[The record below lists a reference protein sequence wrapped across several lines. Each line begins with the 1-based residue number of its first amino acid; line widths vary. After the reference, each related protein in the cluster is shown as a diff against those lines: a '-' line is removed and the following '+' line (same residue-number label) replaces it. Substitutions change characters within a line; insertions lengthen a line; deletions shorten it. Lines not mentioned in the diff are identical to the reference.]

1 MVPLVAVYDPDPI
14 ASLRKRR
21 VSTDSHDSVTSHGHG
36 EPRAGQE
43 VRRQPSSKL
52 AEEPAPHADKRKVR
66 GAGEGQKLKKKH
78 KKSHKHERHGH
89 HGHHSCHKHKHRR
102 HGSGSAEAAA
112 KSKHEAEAGAKH
124 VAPQQAEERS
134 PLYQE
139 LDPEEADTSEQEAS
153 QEEET
158 DHHNTSDDEEVK
170 EFKQL
175 LLGVTLK
182 SKPVCF
188 LKSCLHALCFCSV
201 TNSVKLCKLK
211 LVKIAL
217 PLTSFFILY

>member
-1 MVPLVAVYDPDPI
+1 MGTRSGCCRQTTPELVSDAVILLHAQEVRVMHLVAVYDPDPI

-52 AEEPAPHADKRKVR
+52 AQDPAPHAEKRKVL
-66 GAGEGQKLKKKH
+66 GPGEGQKIKKKH
-78 KKSHKHERHGH
+78 KKSHKHAR

-112 KSKHEAEAGAKH
+112 KSKHEAEGGAKQ

-153 QEEET
+153 QE
-158 DHHNTSDDEEVK
+158 
-170 EFKQL
+170 
-175 LLGVTLK
+175 
-182 SKPVCF
+182 
-188 LKSCLHALCFCSV
+188 
-201 TNSVKLCKLK
+201 
-211 LVKIAL
+211 
-217 PLTSFFILY
+217 

>member
-1 MVPLVAVYDPDPI
+1 MPLVAVYDPDPI

-52 AEEPAPHADKRKVR
+52 AQDPAPHAEKRKVR
-66 GAGEGQKLKKKH
+66 GPGEGQKIKKKH
-78 KKSHKHERHGH
+78 KKSHKHARHGH
-89 HGHHSCHKHKHRR
+89 HNCHKHRR
-102 HGSGSAEAAA
+102 HVSCSAEAAA

-124 VAPQQAEERS
+124 VAPQLAEERS

-158 DHHNTSDDEEVK
+158 DHHNTSDEEEVK

-175 LLGVTLK
+175 L
-182 SKPVCF
+182 
-188 LKSCLHALCFCSV
+188 
-201 TNSVKLCKLK
+201 
-211 LVKIAL
+211 
-217 PLTSFFILY
+217 